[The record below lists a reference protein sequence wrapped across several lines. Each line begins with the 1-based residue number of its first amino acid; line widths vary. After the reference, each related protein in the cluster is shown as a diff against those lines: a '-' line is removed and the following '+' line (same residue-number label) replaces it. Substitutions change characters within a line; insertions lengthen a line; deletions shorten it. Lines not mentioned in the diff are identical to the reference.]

1 MRKRHAPFAV
11 VHHDGLR
18 IAALAPAGRSIAHVT
33 NRNVALPELAER
45 FRAKHFVYK
54 ACVLMEVEKPVVV
67 HDDAAALLSPVLQ
80 RIQRVICKG
89 SHIRALR

>member
-1 MRKRHAPFAV
+1 MGCAL
-11 VHHDGLR
+11 LR
-18 IAALAPAGRSIAHVT
+18 WAPAGRSIAHVT

-45 FRAKHFVYK
+45 FRAKHFVHK